1 MAALDVI
8 LAAVLAVSV
17 LLGLW
22 RGLLY
27 EALSLLT
34 WIAAYMVAQRWA
46 GDAAERLPLAD
57 WSDPLRYA
65 AGFVVLFVVALF
77 AGGLLAWLVRLTARS
92 VGLRPMDRVLGA
104 AFGAVRGVL
113 ILMATALLVQHTPW
127 VDSPVWREAAGP
139 RWLDYGLAAVKG
151 LVPARLAVYFP

>member
-8 LAAVLAVSV
+8 LAAILAFSV
-17 LLGLW
+17 LLGWW

-46 GDAAERLPLAD
+46 GDAAEWLPLAD

-77 AGGLLAWLVRLTARS
+77 AGGLLAWLARLTARS

-104 AFGAVRGVL
+104 AFGAVRGVF
-113 ILMATALLVQHTPW
+113 ILMAIAFLVQHTPW
-127 VDSPVWREAAGP
+127 VDSPVWREAVGA
-139 RWLDYGLAAVKG
+139 RWLGYGLAAVKG
-151 LVPARLAVYFP
+151 LVTAQMAVYFP